1 MCGIAGYLGQ
11 GDQPTLKRM
20 TDAIAHRG
28 PDDDGFFVDREIG
41 LGFRRLSIIDVGGGG
56 QPMFNE
62 DRSVAVIFNGEIY
75 NFSELRDE
83 LRAKGHAFAT
93 TSDTE
98 VIVHGYESLGPKIF
112 SRLNGMFAIALW
124 DARKREL
131 LLARDRL
138 GKKPLYYG
146 TFGATLVFGSELKAL
161 LQHPATRRELDFSS
175 LAKYLVFDYVPTPH
189 SMFRRIRKLPEGS
202 YAQVRSG
209 DPVQVHRY
217 WDLKVVRRGATNRH
231 PESYR
236 GISYAGGGQ
245 GHEISPLAPLG
256 RDDGA
261 VDFAALGAGVRSEAE
276 ALEHLDTLLADA
288 VKRRLVADVP
298 LGVFL
303 SGGIDSSAI
312 AAYAQAVSSK
322 PVQTFS
328 VGFDDPSFDESR
340 YAKLVASHLRT
351 EHHHTMLRPQEALE
365 LIPKLADLMDEPLAD
380 ASILPTYLLS
390 KFTRRHVT
398 VAVGGDGGDEL
409 FLGYPTFQAERWYQL
424 MRWLPQGARRV
435 LASGVQHLPTSFG
448 YFSLDFKLKRF
459 AQGLLAPDDL
469 RHQTWLG
476 SATPQKLRDL
486 LTASAQSNVGAG
498 DVYADLRARFA
509 QVPAPA
515 SLWQRL
521 TVEYLNGYLMDQ
533 VLVKVDRAS
542 MFASLEVRAPL
553 LDYRVVEYVAN
564 LPDHL
569 KLRGNTTK
577 YLLKK
582 LMAGRLPDE
591 IIHRRKQGFAVP
603 VASWLANE
611 LQPLARELLSP
622 NRLRQQGIFNPTHV
636 TRLLDEHTARQ
647 RDHRKLL
654 WSLLCF
660 QLWHDRWLR

>member
-1 MCGIAGYLGQ
+1 MCGITGYLGQ

-28 PDDDGFFVDREIG
+28 PDDDGFFVDRDLG
-41 LGFRRLSIIDVGGGG
+41 FGFRRLSIIDVVGGR

-75 NFSELRDE
+75 NYPELRDT
-83 LRAKGHAFAT
+83 LRAKGHTFTT

-98 VIVHGYESLGPKIF
+98 VVVHGYEEFGPKIF
-112 SRLNGMFAIALW
+112 SHLNGMFAIALW

-146 TFGATLVFGSELKAL
+146 TFGRTFIFGSELKAI
-161 LQHPATRRELDFSS
+161 LQHSEARRELDFSN

-189 SMFRRIRKLPEGS
+189 SIFRRIRKLPEGS

-209 DPVQVHRY
+209 EPVQVHRY
-217 WDLKVVRRGATNRH
+217 WDLSFLDLKKNSNRH
-231 PESYR
+231 SGVASRIRPSERRSDPGR
-236 GISYAGGGQ
+236 GQ
-245 GHEISPLAPLG
+245 
-256 RDDGA
+256 DDY
-261 VDFAALGAGVRSEAE
+261 VALGAGVASEAE
-276 ALEHLDTLLADA
+276 AIKLLDELLADA

-303 SGGIDSSAI
+303 SGGIDSSVVTY
-312 AAYAQAVSSK
+312 YAQAASPT
-322 PVQTFS
+322 PVKTFS

-340 YAKLVASHLRT
+340 YAKLVADHLHT
-351 EHHHTMLRPQEALE
+351 EHHHTVLGPRDALD
-365 LIPKLADLMDEPLAD
+365 LVPKLADLMDEPLAD
-380 ASILPTYLLS
+380 ASLLPTYLLS
-390 KFTRRHVT
+390 KFTRQHVT

-409 FLGYPTFQAERWYQL
+409 FLGYPTFQAERWYQ
-424 MRWLPQGARRV
+424 MMHWLPSAVRHGLARGAN
-435 LASGVQHLPTSFG
+435 LLPTSFG
-448 YFSLDFKLKRF
+448 YLSLDFKLKRF

-476 SATPQKLRDL
+476 SVTPSQLFDL
-486 LTASAQSNVGAG
+486 LTTQARLSIGAG
-498 DVYADLRARFA
+498 DVYADLRARLS
-509 QVPAPA
+509 QVPASAPV
-515 SLWQRL
+515 WQRL
-521 TVEYLNGYLMDQ
+521 TYEYLKGYLMDQ

-564 LPDHL
+564 LPDQL
-569 KLRGNTTK
+569 KLHGFTTK

-582 LMAGRLPDE
+582 LMAGKLPDE

-603 VASWLANE
+603 IANWLAGE
-611 LQPLARELLSP
+611 LQPLARQLLAP
-622 NRLRQQGIFNPTHV
+622 ARLKSQGIFNPDYV
-636 TRLLDEHTARQ
+636 TRLLDQHTAR
-647 RDHRKLL
+647 RADHRKLL
-654 WSLLCF
+654 WTLLCF